1 MCKRIAVL
9 VLTFLIA
16 ICSVPEIY
24 VEAEETINND
34 VSSGNATSNVSLE
47 NDVSS
52 GNSGVEVQNIS
63 IYSLDIKVNT
73 ISTVIKVT
81 DTTTNTEIQG
91 TYDESIPQMSYQMQE
106 GHNYQIYVEP
116 DDKYRWNAYPGDI
129 FVEEKNGWPWSS
141 YYTYVGNIY
150 SVSEN
155 QTFTIALNEQ
165 FDVNIKTSGNGTVTW
180 EDYSTDVVRV
190 DAGTD
195 VALVL
200 QPQDGYYVSEVKVD
214 GNSVTPDDA
223 NVIDGKDGSYTYT
236 FQSILR
242 DSSIE
247 VFFTE
252 IKEIFASEDMFQLV
266 FSQEKD
272 MLSRSEKDN
281 KTTYILTTEQSVSI
295 SFDEYTVVREQNGSG
310 VISEDATTV
319 TYGTSTVDGVEV
331 VLRSTENDSFYHS
344 MVKCK
349 LNLKFIADNV
359 APELTIDGEKTIWLS
374 GQEENI
380 TITGT
385 VEDNGESGIDRIV
398 WFTEEK
404 NIDTDASEILST
416 EENIV
421 VIENG
426 NFLIEVADVPQ
437 ENVTY
442 YLYAIDNASNIMK
455 EVKCYQMDTG
465 APVVSVNVDGIT
477 GEAVTKN
484 EYVTVTVNALD
495 TQAGVEEIVL
505 YLNGEVVA
513 KEQNNGALVF
523 SVKLEKNTDNS
534 ITASAVDKV
543 GNASEQ
549 VTYEGGTSGLIFDSE
564 CPVIA
569 ITPDGEAIKSAYSEI
584 ICCLDN
590 AILNVSLKEA
600 TSGIATIA
608 VEMNGQSI
616 TEDAEGNAL
625 ILDYSDLEEW
635 VKEYEFAISTN
646 QIEEAEDNIYNIKIT
661 VEDCAGNVQ
670 VYSQI
675 VYVDKVAP
683 VIETIT
689 TDIEADIATSVGG
702 SGAYAYFSDGE
713 VTVHVQASDGEAGVG
728 VGYIE
733 YYIVYPGGGKSE
745 LKRVE
750 VSEEDTIQIKLGPDF
765 KGYLYIRAVDLL
777 GNVSETYGAAYG
789 YILESAA
796 MHEREEHVEIIAAAT
811 TFQDNNQNALYADNT
826 EVAITA
832 MDSYSGIATV
842 EWRIEAEQD
851 TGNNAGGIVEID
863 GYGNVSD
870 AQWSVGATDKNLV
883 TKLTCSI
890 PVASNSND
898 ITVYVKITDRAGH
911 ISEDTIVISID
922 KTAPTIEVQFDNWD
936 ADEIYTDTFD
946 KDRVATITVTE
957 RNFAAE
963 RVEVFLTNTD
973 GTVPEISEWK
983 ETRDEANPDNNT
995 YTATL
1000 LFRNDG
1006 DYALSISVTDLA
1018 GNTSALVEEQL
1029 FTIDKTAPE
1038 VEVSF
1043 DNVNST
1049 NGNYYNSERVATIKV
1064 TEHNFDPERVVI
1076 VGTVDVADE
1085 TITFPVES
1093 AWIHTSGD
1101 VYVATLTFDRDAEY
1115 AFTVSSSDKAGNV
1128 SNVYEESTYIID
1140 RTVPEIVISGVE
1152 DLSANNGAVV
1162 PVVRFSDA
1170 NYDRNN
1176 VHIEL
1181 TGANSGSTKI
1191 QGEYTDSENGQTFTF
1206 EDFVAEKSVDDIY
1219 TLTATSTDLAGN
1231 VTSETVVF
1239 SVNRFGS
1246 IYVLDNSVKQIA
1258 GTYVT
1263 EPIEVKITE
1272 INADALVKDTIKVV
1286 LIYNGT
1292 PTTLIAGSDYTITET
1307 GGEGSWSQYEYAM
1320 DKELFAKDGVYIVTL
1335 YSEDVA
1341 GNINENINEAKEAE
1355 ITFGIDTTNP
1365 VIIPLN
1371 LAEGET
1377 YNTDNYVA
1385 NIAVNDNLVL
1395 SEVNIWVNGEA
1406 VSYENIGDGYTFS
1419 IPESA
1424 KKQNI
1429 VISAKDA
1436 AGNRVVCEVDNLL
1449 VSTNI
1454 FVRWL
1459 NNKTAVVVTVAG
1471 GCVCIGGF
1479 GLVFGLKR
1487 RGIVRVKRKS

>member
-9 VLTFLIA
+9 VLAFLIV
-16 ICSVPEIY
+16 IGSVPVIN
-24 VEAEETINND
+24 VEAEEKVSND
-34 VSSGNATSNVSLE
+34 VSSGDATRTVSVETIE
-47 NDVSS
+47 NQINTRALNDQF
-52 GNSGVEVQNIS
+52 EV
-63 IYSLDIKVNT
+63 DIKV
-73 ISTVIKVT
+73 
-81 DTTTNTEIQG
+81 
-91 TYDESIPQMSYQMQE
+91 Y
-106 GHNYQIYVEP
+106 
-116 DDKYRWNAYPGDI
+116 
-129 FVEEKNGWPWSS
+129 
-141 YYTYVGNIY
+141 
-150 SVSEN
+150 
-155 QTFTIALNEQ
+155 
-165 FDVNIKTSGNGTVTW
+165 GNGTVTW
-180 EDYSTDVVRV
+180 ENTSTDVVRV

-195 VALVL
+195 VVLVL
-200 QPQDGYYVSEVKVD
+200 HPQDGYYVSEVKVD
-214 GNSVTPDDA
+214 GNSITPDDA
-223 NVIDGKDGSYTYT
+223 NIMDCKDGSYTYT
-236 FQSILR
+236 FPAL
-242 DSSIE
+242 DKDGSIE
-247 VFFTE
+247 VLF
-252 IKEIFASEDMFQLV
+252 SEMEVVSIAEDKFQLT

-272 MLSRSEKDN
+272 MLSRTESDN
-281 KTTYILTTEQSVSI
+281 KTTYILTNEESVRI
-295 SFDEYTVVREQNGSG
+295 SFDDYTVVREQNGSG
-310 VISEDATTV
+310 VISEDAKAV

-331 VLRSTENDSFYHS
+331 VLRSTENDSFYYS

-349 LNLKFIADNV
+349 LNLKFIVDNLT
-359 APELTIDGEKTIWLS
+359 PELTIDGEKTIWLS
-374 GQEENI
+374 GQEEHI

-404 NIDTDASEILST
+404 SIDTDASEILST
-416 EENIV
+416 EENII

-426 NFLIEVADVPQ
+426 NFLIDVVDVPQ

-442 YLYAIDNASNIMK
+442 YLYAIDNASNITK
-455 EVKCYQMDTG
+455 EVKCFQMDTG
-465 APVVSVNVDGIT
+465 APVVNVNVEGIT

-513 KEQNNGALVF
+513 KEQNNGTLVF

-549 VTYEGGTSGLIFDSE
+549 VTYEGGMSGLVFDSE

-569 ITPDGEAIKSAYSEI
+569 ITPDGDAIKSADSEI

-590 AILNVSLKEA
+590 AILNVSLKEEI
-600 TSGIATIA
+600 SGIVAIA

-635 VKEYEFAISTN
+635 IKEYEFTISTN
-646 QIEEAEDNIYNIKIT
+646 QIEQAEDNVYNIKIS

-675 VYVDKVAP
+675 VYVDTVAP

-689 TDIEADIATSVGG
+689 TDIEAGIDTSAGG
-702 SGAYAYFSDGE
+702 RESYAYFSDGE
-713 VTVHVQASDGEAGVG
+713 INVYVQSGDGEVGVG
-728 VGYIE
+728 VDCIE
-733 YYIVYPGGGKSE
+733 YYIAYPGGGKSE

-750 VSEEDTIQIKLGPDF
+750 VSEEETVQIKLSPDF
-765 KGYLYIRAVDLL
+765 KGYLYVRAVDLL
-777 GNVSETYGAAYG
+777 GNASDTYEVAYG

-796 MHEREEHVEIIAAAT
+796 MHEREEHIEIVAAET
-811 TFQDNNQNALYADNT
+811 TFQDNNQNALYANNT
-826 EVAITA
+826 EVTVTVIDT
-832 MDSYSGIATV
+832 YSGIETV
-842 EWRIEAEQD
+842 EWRIEAKQD

-870 AQWSVGATDKNLV
+870 AQWIAVVRDKNLV
-883 TKLTCSI
+883 TKLTCNI

-922 KTAPTIEVQFDNWD
+922 KTAPAIDIQFNNWD
-936 ADEIYTDTFD
+936 ADEVYTDTYD

-957 RNFAAE
+957 RNFS
-963 RVEVFLTNTD
+963 VEKVGVFLTNTD
-973 GTVPEISEWK
+973 GLVPEISEWK

-1006 DYALSISVTDLA
+1006 DYALSIAVTDLA
-1018 GNTSALVEEQL
+1018 GNTSTLEEEQL
-1029 FTIDKTAPE
+1029 FTIDKTVPQ

-1043 DNVNST
+1043 DNVNSS
-1049 NGNYYNSERVATIKV
+1049 NGNYYNNGRVATIKV
-1064 TEHNFDPERVVI
+1064 TEHNFDPERVAI
-1076 VGTVDVADE
+1076 VGTINAADE
-1085 TITFPVES
+1085 TVTFPVES
-1093 AWIHTSGD
+1093 AWLHTSGD

-1140 RTVPEIVISGVE
+1140 RTVPEIEISGVE
-1152 DLSANNGAVV
+1152 DLSANNGVV
-1162 PVVRFSDA
+1162 APVVRFSDA

-1181 TGANSGSTKI
+1181 TGSNSGSTQI
-1191 QGEYTDSENGQTFTF
+1191 QGVYTDSENGQTFTF

-1231 VTSETVVF
+1231 VTTETVVF

-1246 IYVLDNSVKQIA
+1246 IYILDNSVKQIS

-1307 GGEGSWSQYEYAM
+1307 GGEGSWSQYDYVM

-1335 YSEDVA
+1335 YSEDAA

-1355 ITFGIDTTNP
+1355 ITFGIDTTEP
-1365 VIIPLN
+1365 VIVPLN

-1406 VSYENIGDGYTFS
+1406 VAYENIGDGYTFS
-1419 IPESA
+1419 IEESA

-1459 NNKTAVVVTVAG
+1459 NNKTAVVLTVAG

-1487 RGIVRVKRKS
+1487 RGIVRVKRKSRG